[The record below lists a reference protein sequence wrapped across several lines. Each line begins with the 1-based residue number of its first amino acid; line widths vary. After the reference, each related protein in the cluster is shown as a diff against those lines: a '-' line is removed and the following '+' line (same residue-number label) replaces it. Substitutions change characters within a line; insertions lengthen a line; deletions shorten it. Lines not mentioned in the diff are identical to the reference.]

1 VYKIATEMT
10 NHGLLASNADSHDGR
25 KRSLSLT
32 KKGHD
37 TVSSMIPIWEEI
49 RFVTKE
55 LVGSSSHNILTA
67 IGAIEEELD
76 KKSVYNR
83 IRECMESRMMDQ
95 IEIVDYMSRYKH
107 HFSKLNRQWL
117 QRYFSIEEHD
127 ELILERPYYEIIK
140 KGGCILFARLNRRIV
155 GTAALLKHGDGV
167 FELTKMAV
175 AENVRRRFV
184 GTKLTAAIIE
194 RCIVRGADS
203 LYLETNSQLK
213 PAQQLYRKM
222 GFKNVDKSPISQRFK
237 RGRIMMKLDLNQQK
251 PS

>member
-1 VYKIATEMT
+1 VDIIKELGELAFGSRLRRLVKRTDRDISRIYKQLSLDFHPHWFPLLIVLHKKKRASITYIANAILYSHTAVYKIATEMT

-167 FELTKMAV
+167 FEHAKMAPGDQ
-175 AENVRRRFV
+175 F
-184 GTKLTAAIIE
+184 TA
-194 RCIVRGADS
+194 
-203 LYLETNSQLK
+203 
-213 PAQQLYRKM
+213 
-222 GFKNVDKSPISQRFK
+222 
-237 RGRIMMKLDLNQQK
+237 
-251 PS
+251 